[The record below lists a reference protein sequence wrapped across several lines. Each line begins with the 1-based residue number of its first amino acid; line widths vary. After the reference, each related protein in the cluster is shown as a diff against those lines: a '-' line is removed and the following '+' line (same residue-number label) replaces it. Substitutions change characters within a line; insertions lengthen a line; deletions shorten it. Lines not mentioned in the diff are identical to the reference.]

1 MHQRW
6 AVKQSMLD
14 VARNALKMNMSI
26 EDIISLT
33 GLTREDID
41 ELSKPDHVV

>member
-1 MHQRW
+1 
-6 AVKQSMLD
+6 
-14 VARNALKMNMSI
+14 LKMNMSI

-41 ELSKPDHVV
+41 GLSKPDHVM